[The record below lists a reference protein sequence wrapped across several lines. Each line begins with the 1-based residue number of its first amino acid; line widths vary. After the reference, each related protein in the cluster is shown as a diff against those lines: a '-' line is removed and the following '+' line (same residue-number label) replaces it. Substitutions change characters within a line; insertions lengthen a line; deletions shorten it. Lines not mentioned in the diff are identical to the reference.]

1 MAGKPNPERQPSK
14 LHRMTFNI
22 PQEMA
27 KEMIAI
33 CNEKGMAITSFGA
46 NSIEAA
52 IKQYKIEKLQYL
64 EVTSRLKSLEAA
76 EKHLALTA

>member
-46 NSIEAA
+46 YSIEAA
-52 IKQYKIEKLQYL
+52 IKQYKIEKLEYL
-64 EVTSRLKSLEAA
+64 EINSKLKSLEAA
-76 EKHLALTA
+76 QKHLAYSA